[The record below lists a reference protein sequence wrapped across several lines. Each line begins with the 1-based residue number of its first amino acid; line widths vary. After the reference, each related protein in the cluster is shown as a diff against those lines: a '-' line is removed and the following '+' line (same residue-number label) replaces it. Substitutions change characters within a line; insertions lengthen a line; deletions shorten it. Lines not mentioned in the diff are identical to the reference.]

1 MKIKRTIY
9 FVMLV
14 LGVVVML
21 IGEQFEVKEY
31 AYIVGIIFLM
41 WGIYGSTRVWIP
53 EAEDEDEKK

>member
-14 LGVVVML
+14 LGAIIIL

-31 AYIVGIIFLM
+31 AFIVGIIFLM

-53 EAEDEDEKK
+53 TAEDKDEKE